1 MKQFK
6 CSMSKKKE
14 SLVKK
19 QEAISGKYLMDPV
32 QFEKDIR
39 EVIDGEYEKILKGC
53 DDKERQYYELAWQLW
68 DDCGYDYAGELYKKL
83 QQQMYE
89 YVSGS
94 DYKMFGNFANIQWDW
109 DDDHKDGIK
118 FADLRKKLLGGVK
131 DADTDEFSTW
141 AIDWFFHAFGTYNMC
156 YNFANDLGEEAA
168 TLEQEDEEERERENS
183 DESKKNEKDARM
195 SQPWGNNDLVATE
208 DELARM
214 DKEDP
219 ESAYLMRAM
228 QYLRKDLRYV
238 YDLNEEKYL
247 IDRLLNL
254 YDNGVDYK
262 TAVRRIIN
270 NDNKLTNR
278 LRLTPAE
285 SCKRSE
291 KRTVQPPSYDVYT
304 YDELSD
310 EAKAKVKDLF
320 LSWRGEGDNFFTE
333 NCKDALA
340 ELFPTSDL
348 KVQYSLS
355 YSQGDGFNTYGKLDV
370 DDLLNVDLSKYPLKD
385 SKYITP
391 LSDKDAI
398 KAVCEKAD
406 VTNIELPVNHPY
418 NYSLANRI
426 EVVPDYDV
434 ELTDKET
441 WLLGELEKFAQDVMG
456 KINSAFESDGYDYF
470 YEMSEEEVRDMADAN
485 GYEFTEDGELA

>member
-6 CSMSKKKE
+6 CSMSKKIE
-14 SLVKK
+14 SL
-19 QEAISGKYLMDPV
+19 G
-32 QFEKDIR
+32 
-39 EVIDGEYEKILKGC
+39 
-53 DDKERQYYELAWQLW
+53 
-68 DDCGYDYAGELYKKL
+68 
-83 QQQMYE
+83 
-89 YVSGS
+89 
-94 DYKMFGNFANIQWDW
+94 
-109 DDDHKDGIK
+109 
-118 FADLRKKLLGGVK
+118 
-131 DADTDEFSTW
+131 
-141 AIDWFFHAFGTYNMC
+141 
-156 YNFANDLGEEAA
+156 
-168 TLEQEDEEERERENS
+168 
-183 DESKKNEKDARM
+183 KKNEKNARM
-195 SQPWGNNDLVATE
+195 SQPWGDNDLVATE

-238 YDLNEEKYL
+238 YDLNEEKHL

-310 EAKAKVKDLF
+310 EAKEKVKSWFLDIRREDDGDVFQDSCMDTLYDLF
-320 LSWRGEGDNFFTE
+320 PN
-333 NCKDALA
+333 
-340 ELFPTSDL
+340 SDV
-348 KVQYSLS
+348 KIEYSLS
-355 YSQGDGFNTYGKLDV
+355 YSQGDGFNTYGTLSV
-370 DDLLNVDLSKYPLKD
+370 DDLLNVDLSRITFTD
-385 SKYITP
+385 SNITP

-406 VTNIELPVNHPY
+406 VTSIALPENRRY
-418 NYSLANRI
+418 GYSMADRI

-434 ELTDKET
+434 ELTDEET
-441 WLLGELEKFAQDVMG
+441 ALLSELEKFAQDVMG
-456 KINSAFESDGYDYF
+456 FLNKQNEDWGYEYF
-470 YEMSEEEVRDMADAN
+470 YEATDEEVADWAN
-485 GYEFTEDGELA
+485 ANDYEFTEDGELA